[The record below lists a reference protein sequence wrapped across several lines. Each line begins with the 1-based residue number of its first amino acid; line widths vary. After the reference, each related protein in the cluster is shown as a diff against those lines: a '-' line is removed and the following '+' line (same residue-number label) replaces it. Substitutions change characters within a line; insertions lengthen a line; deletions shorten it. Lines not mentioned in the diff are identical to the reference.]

1 MESKGHPCVRVARP
15 EDAERIAAIY
25 APYVESTPITF
36 EVDPPSATEVR
47 ERVERIQ
54 ARWPWLVWEES
65 GRVLGYAYAG
75 EHRTRAAYRWCV
87 EVAVYVDA
95 GAHRRGVGRALYGV
109 MLAMLVRQGFRNAY
123 AGITL
128 PNPASV
134 ALHEAVGFVPVG
146 VYRRVGWKLGAWHD
160 VGWWSRDLAPHDL
173 EPSEPVPFRE
183 LR

>member
-1 MESKGHPCVRVARP
+1 MEPSRHPNVRVARP
-15 EDAERIAAIY
+15 EDAARIAAIY

-36 EVDPPSATEVR
+36 EIDPPSADDMR

-54 ARWPWLVWEES
+54 ARWPWLVWEDG

-75 EHRTRAAYRWCV
+75 EHRARAAYRWCV
-87 EVAVYVDA
+87 EVAVYVAA
-95 GAHRRGVGRALYGV
+95 GAQRRGVGRALYGA
-109 MLAMLVRQGFRNAY
+109 LLPMLVLQGFRNAY

-134 ALHEAVGFVPVG
+134 ALHEAVGFVPLG

-160 VGWWSRDLAPHDL
+160 VGWWSRDLAPHDAL
-173 EPSEPVPFRE
+173 PSEPVPFPE